1 MKTGYEVYGT
11 RAVAVYTTKEKA
23 KRLMG
28 KHPLLGLQVR
38 EIDITNM
45 YWFFLKVIFY

>member
-23 KRLMG
+23 KGMVSR
-28 KHPLLGLQVR
+28 HPLLDLQVR
-38 EIDITNM
+38 EIDITNVH
-45 YWFFLKVIFY
+45 WFFLKVVFY